1 MPTYLELLARK
12 RALDAEIEKARA
24 EAAVEALAAMRATI
38 AEFGFTPEDLFG
50 KAKRKGAGRDRAS
63 SSGRAKAVDVDRATL
78 DLFAAPDAESAA

>member
-24 EAAVEALAAMRATI
+24 EAAAEALAAIRVTI
-38 AEFGFTPEDLFG
+38 AEFGFTPEDIFG
-50 KAKRKGAGRDRAS
+50 KAKRKGADRDRDRAS
-63 SSGRAKAVDVDRATL
+63 SSGRAKTVDATL